1 MRYHRGMPADLIDV
15 DCPCCRTLLKV
26 DRETGAVISHK
37 EPEKPP
43 PIEDLAAA
51 VQKLKGEAAK
61 REEVFQK
68 SFAEQKT
75 RQSVLDKKFDEL
87 LKQAKADPD
96 QAPPKRPME
105 FD

>member
-1 MRYHRGMPADLIDV
+1 MRYHSVMPGELIEV
-15 DCPCCRTLLKV
+15 DCPCCRTLLKI

-37 EPEKPP
+37 EPERPA

-68 SFAEQKT
+68 SFSEQKN

-87 LKQAKADPD
+87 LRQAKEDPD
-96 QAPPKRPME
+96 KTPPKRPME